1 MTCIV
6 GLKDKKTG
14 KVYLGGDSATTKGA
28 QRMIRAEPKVYK
40 RGEILFG
47 GAGDSVVNQV
57 LSHIASDPS
66 VVENQDPLGYI
77 LNEFIPSFKSF
88 LRQTNHLQIKDEVA
102 TIPNEFLVAFR
113 GELFSIG
120 SHFDVFT
127 SLDNYMAIGSGEEY
141 ALGSLYST
149 ESSDL
154 KPEERIFIAL
164 RAASK
169 HDSYVGGPLQ
179 VIDEDGNEWNK
190 DD

>member
-6 GLKDKKTG
+6 GLKSKKTG

-47 GAGDSVVNQV
+47 GAGNSVVSQV

-66 VVENQDPLGYI
+66 VVEKQDPLGYI
-77 LNEFIPSFKSF
+77 LNEFIPSFKKF
-88 LRQTNHLQIKDEVA
+88 LRQADQLREKDGVA
-102 TIPNEFLVAFR
+102 TVPNEFLVAFR
-113 GELFSIG
+113 GELFSI
-120 SHFDVFT
+120 SSDFDVFT
-127 SLDNYMAIGSGEEY
+127 SLDDYMAIGSGEEY

-149 ESSDL
+149 KYSDL
-154 KPEERIFIAL
+154 KPEERLFMAL
-164 RAASK
+164 EAASK

-179 VIDEDGNEWNK
+179 VVDEDGNEWNR
-190 DD
+190 